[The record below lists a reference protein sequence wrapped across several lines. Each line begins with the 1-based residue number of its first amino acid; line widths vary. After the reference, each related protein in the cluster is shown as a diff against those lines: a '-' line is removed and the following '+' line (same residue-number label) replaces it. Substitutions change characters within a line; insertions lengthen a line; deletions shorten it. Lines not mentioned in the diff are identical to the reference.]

1 MTKDEAQHS
10 RWTFYE
16 AVNLKEEI
24 TMRDAY
30 IVTSVRT
37 PGCRRAKGAYKDTRP
52 EDLLSFILT
61 AAVEKTRNLAKKDVE
76 DLMIGCSFPEAEQG
90 LNIGRIAAQIAGFPD
105 EVSGA
110 TVNRF
115 CSSGLEAIALASLRV
130 MSGWSDVV
138 IGGGIESMTFVP
150 MGGNFPRPHPEHS
163 KKQADLYCSMGI
175 TAENVANRYNISRQ
189 AQDEFA
195 YNSQM
200 KASAALSN
208 KLFKE
213 IVPTPAAKFVLQK
226 DGTYKKEIFIVEND
240 DGIRPD
246 TTIEGL
252 AKLRPAFTAGGSVT
266 AGNSSQTTD
275 GAAATIIMS
284 GDKAKALGIKP
295 VAKLKCYTTVGCR
308 SDEMGVGP
316 KYAIPKLMKLAGVD
330 LKEVGL
336 FELNEAFA
344 SQALYCIND
353 LGIDIAKVNINGGA
367 IALGHPLGCTGAK
380 LCATLISNMREK
392 GVKYGVESMCIG
404 GGMGAAALFELC
416 E

>member
-1 MTKDEAQHS
+1 
-10 RWTFYE
+10 
-16 AVNLKEEI
+16 
-24 TMRDAY
+24 MRDAY

-52 EDLLSFILT
+52 EDLLSFILN
-61 AAVEKTRNLAKKDVE
+61 AAVEKTRNLEKKDVE

-90 LNIGRIAAQIAGFPD
+90 LNIGRIAAQISGFPD

-175 TAENVANRYNISRQ
+175 TAENVANRYNISRK

-200 KASAALSN
+200 KASAALSK

-213 IVPTPAAKFVLQK
+213 IVPTLAAKFVLQN
-226 DGTYKKEIFIVEND
+226 DGTYKKETFMVEND

-252 AKLRPAFTAGGSVT
+252 SKLRPAFAAGGSVT

-308 SDEMGVGP
+308 ADEMGVGP
-316 KYAIPKLMKLAGVD
+316 KYAIPKLMKLAGFD
-330 LKEVGL
+330 LRDVGL
-336 FELNEAFA
+336 FEINEAFA
-344 SQALYCIND
+344 SQALYCINE
-353 LGIDIAKVNINGGA
+353 LGIDISKVNINGGA

-380 LCATLISNMREK
+380 LCATLIANMKEK